1 YATSLASRRWF
12 VLRGDA
18 GHADQDLCPQ
28 YPRRYWDGNLN
39 LSRSRTDGNLR
50 QWPMPRVRHLAL
62 PTFRPPFRFATVR
75 TAFLASLHHG
85 HASRSSRWPDE
96 AQLDLAADRLDQFDQ
111 REVRALAQEDAPGAQ
126 DEPRATG
133 LGDGVPCLSLGFLGR
148 SLLECLPLIE

>member
-1 YATSLASRRWF
+1 TPPAPEVPRPYSPPPLGCALEVPSPSGWPGVSSSYATSLASRRWF

-75 TAFLASLHHG
+75 TAFLASLHH
-85 HASRSSRWPDE
+85 
-96 AQLDLAADRLDQFDQ
+96 
-111 REVRALAQEDAPGAQ
+111 
-126 DEPRATG
+126 
-133 LGDGVPCLSLGFLGR
+133 VPPPTPSPSPHTPHLH
-148 SLLECLPLIE
+148 PPPN